1 VGREEEQV
9 DQLSQVPQLIVAGIT
24 SGCIY
29 AIVAIGF
36 TIIYN
41 TTHIINFAQGEFVMV
56 GAMVAAV
63 LLAKMSILWAF
74 PIAVIVGCVVGA
86 LLALCV
92 LIPLRKASVITL
104 IIITVGA
111 SIMLRGLAQLFWGE
125 TSIPVPPF
133 TGVKVDLGPG
143 AGPPIIEE
151 RVFHLLGAVV
161 RAQEIWVMGVTA
173 LLVIGMHLFF
183 KYTLIG
189 QGMRACAMNPIG
201 AKIVGISVQRMI
213 MVSFVMA
220 AGLGAV
226 AGVTVSPV
234 FYAKCN
240 MGTALGLKGFCAAV
254 LGGMGSFGGGIAAGI
269 VLGIVESLAGG
280 LLWSDYKD
288 AIAFVIL
295 VAILFIK
302 PQGLLARKSAISA
315 VEGKAEA

>member
-1 VGREEEQV
+1 M

-41 TTHIINFAQGEFVMV
+41 TTHIINFVMI

-63 LLAKMSILWAF
+63 LLAKVSILWAF
-74 PIAVIVGCVVGA
+74 PIAVIASCAAGA

-92 LIPLRKASVITL
+92 LIPLRKASVITF

-133 TGVKVDLGPG
+133 TGVKVDLG
-143 AGPPIIEE
+143 AGSPIIEE

-161 RAQEIWVMGVTA
+161 RAQEIWVVGITA
-173 LLVIGMHLFF
+173 LLVVGMHLFF

-201 AKIVGISVQRMI
+201 ARLVGISVQRMI
-213 MVSFVMA
+213 MVSFIMA

-226 AGVTVSPV
+226 AGITVSPI

-288 AIAFVIL
+288 AIAFIIL

-302 PQGLLARKSAISA
+302 PQGLLSRKSVVST
-315 VEGKAEA
+315 VEGKAET

>member
-1 VGREEEQV
+1 M
-9 DQLSQVPQLIVAGIT
+9 AGIT

-36 TIIYN
+36 SIIYN
-41 TTHIINFAQGEFVMV
+41 STQVINFAQGEFVMV

-63 LLAKMSILWAF
+63 MLASSPLWVAF
-74 PIAVIVGCVVGA
+74 PAAVLAGCLVGA

-92 LIPLRKASVITL
+92 LIPLKKASVITL

-125 TSIPVPPF
+125 GAIPVPPF
-133 TGVKVDLGPG
+133 TGVKAVPG
-143 AGPPIIEE
+143 QVGVIEDH
-151 RVFHLLGAVV
+151 VFRAFGAVI
-161 RAQEIWVMGVTA
+161 RAQDLWVIGITA
-173 LLVIGMHLFF
+173 LLVLGMHLFF
-183 KYTLIG
+183 KYTLVG
-189 QGMRACAMNPIG
+189 QGMRACAMNPTG
-201 AKIVGISVQRMI
+201 AKIVGISVRRMI
-213 MVSFVMA
+213 VVSFVMA
-220 AGLGAV
+220 AVLGAA

-254 LGGMGSFGGGIAAGI
+254 LGGLGNFGGGVAAGI
-269 VLGIVESLAGG
+269 VLGVLESLAGG

-295 VAILFIK
+295 LAILFIR
-302 PQGLLARKSAISA
+302 PHGLLMRK
-315 VEGKAEA
+315 KAEA